1 VAWIR
6 ATPTLA
12 RKGSLAKKQ
21 TNPIDAHVGRRL
33 RIRRVLIGM
42 NQGQLGKLLGLTFQQ
57 IQKYEKGANR
67 IGAGRLYQ
75 IAHILGVPIG
85 YFYEDVVELRLVT
98 RRSGGPTA
106 LPVVEF
112 LSEKDGLQLNLAFLR
127 IKDSKVRKS
136 VIELLKSLAG
146 DRED

>member
-1 VAWIR
+1 M
-6 ATPTLA
+6 
-12 RKGSLAKKQ
+12 AKKQ

-98 RRSGGPTA
+98 RRSSGPTA
-106 LPVVEF
+106 LPVMEF
-112 LSEKDGLQLNLAFLR
+112 LSEKDGLQLNLAFMR
-127 IKDSKVRKS
+127 IKDLKVRKS